1 VIWIAQDIKVI
12 ALELELYYL
21 QQKRAYLM
29 LRQDPWEDGIPM
41 HIAMNCVNKQK
52 LIYISY
58 Y

>member
-1 VIWIAQDIKVI
+1 MGKASSQPALVINMIWIAQDIKVI

-41 HIAMNCVNKQK
+41 HFINT
-52 LIYISY
+52 
-58 Y
+58 